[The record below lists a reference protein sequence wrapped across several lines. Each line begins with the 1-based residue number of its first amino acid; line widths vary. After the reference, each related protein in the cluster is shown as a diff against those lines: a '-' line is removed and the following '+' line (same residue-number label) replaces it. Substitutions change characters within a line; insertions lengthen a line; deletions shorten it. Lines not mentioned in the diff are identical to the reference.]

1 MAALLYGETMRKITD
16 EHEEFQNEKGIDV
29 YYNEFTNYFT
39 IARSE
44 DIIYEFYDGDTIDTA
59 ITQIVSTI
67 QKY

>member
-16 EHEEFQNEKGIDV
+16 DV